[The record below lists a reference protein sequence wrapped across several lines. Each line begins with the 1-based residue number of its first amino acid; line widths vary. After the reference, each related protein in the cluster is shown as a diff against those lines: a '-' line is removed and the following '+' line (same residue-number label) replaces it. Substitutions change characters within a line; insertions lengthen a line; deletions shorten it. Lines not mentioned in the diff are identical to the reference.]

1 MLTLHSTML
10 LLYRLV
16 QRSGTHFLL
25 SLHSTMLLL
34 YLIHPYPIR
43 ISGITLHSTMLLLY
57 LGQRFR
63 LHLQIYF
70 TFHYASTI
78 SNLTWEQYA
87 VFLSLHSTMLLLYLF
102 RLQSQSPIRHH
113 FTFHYASTISTFR
126 HIHPDPPSCFTFH
139 YASTISHTLCCISR
153 KVLIFTFHYAST
165 ISPQACCNMLFFL
178 LYIPLCFYYISFH
191 PGCRSSPKSLHST
204 MLLLYQKHCM
214 SFSPFF
220 FVFTFHYASTISFY
234 WLRKQVRK

>member
-1 MLTLHSTML
+1 
-10 LLYRLV
+10 
-16 QRSGTHFLL
+16 
-25 SLHSTMLLL
+25 
-34 YLIHPYPIR
+34 
-43 ISGITLHSTMLLLY
+43 MLLLY

-139 YASTISHTLCCISR
+139 YASTISG
-153 KVLIFTFHYAST
+153 
-165 ISPQACCNMLFFL
+165 LFILVVFQVSL
-178 LYIPLCFYYISFH
+178 LYIPLCFYYIKEPSWMISI
-191 PGCRSSPKSLHST
+191 RLTTLHST
-204 MLLLYQKHCM
+204 MLLLYLIPIIKSGICT
-214 SFSPFF
+214 SPL
-220 FVFTFHYASTISFY
+220 HSTMLLLYPQWTKLNRKKKSTLHSTMLLLYLNHHRLRAFLNYLYIPLCFY
-234 WLRKQVRK
+234 YIIRRGLGKAV